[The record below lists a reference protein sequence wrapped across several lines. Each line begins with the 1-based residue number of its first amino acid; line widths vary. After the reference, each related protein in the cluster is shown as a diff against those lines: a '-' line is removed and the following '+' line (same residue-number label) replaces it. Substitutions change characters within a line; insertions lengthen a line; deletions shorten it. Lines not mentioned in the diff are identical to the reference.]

1 MTQGNTE
8 PQAANEEGMTGGLNP
23 APVEQ
28 SNGQA
33 KPAAHGAHGPE
44 KGGRRRRKSSRKPR
58 RKSRAAKKSRKTA
71 RKSARKSRRRR
82 RR

>member
-1 MTQGNTE
+1 MPESSEAMQSK
-8 PQAANEEGMTGGLNP
+8 PANEP
-23 APVEQ
+23 APF
-28 SNGQA
+28 SNDKELSGQ
-33 KPAAHGAHGPE
+33 KVPAHADA

-82 RR
+82 RH